1 MDEGKAREKQARA
14 EQAEALLRNNLFNE
28 AFEYLDAQFLDA
40 WRQSDV
46 ADVENRERIYQLTQS
61 LVTLKGYFQS
71 VVEDGKLAQVQL
83 DDFKRRVSINK
94 R

>member
-40 WRQSDV
+40 WLQSGV

-61 LVTLKGYFQS
+61 LATLKGDFQS

>member
-40 WRQSDV
+40 WRQSGV

-61 LVTLKGYFQS
+61 LATLKGYFQS

>member
-40 WRQSDV
+40 WRQSGV

>member
-1 MDEGKAREKQARA
+1 MNEGKAREKQARA

-40 WRQSDV
+40 WRQSGV